1 MRRFYSYKQFL
12 QEKFGA
18 RIQKLT
24 IDAGFTCPNR
34 DGTVGRGGCS
44 YCLNDAF
51 NPSYCTPV
59 KTVKQQLEEG
69 IQFHQN
75 RYRRA
80 DSFLAYFQA
89 YSNTYLP
96 LNEMKRKYEDALQHP
111 DIKGIVIGTRPDC
124 IDEEKLDYFAELNEK
139 MFISIEYGL
148 ESIHNETL
156 EHINRG
162 HDFEQSVKALQMTQ
176 SRGIHTG
183 AHFIFG
189 LPFETPELWMKDV
202 QTINQL
208 PINSVKFHQLQIIK
222 GTKIEAEFATNPE
235 RFHLFSI
242 DNYIPFIVD
251 FVEYLSPTLVIERF
265 AGEVPPRYLAVNTWG
280 TTRYDVILNK
290 IEKEFE
296 KRDSFQ
302 GKKFL

>member
-34 DGTVGRGGCS
+34 DGTVGTGGCT

-51 NPSYCTPV
+51 NPSYCTPF
-59 KTVKQQLEEG
+59 KTVKQQLDEG
-69 IQFHQN
+69 IQFHHN
-75 RYRRA
+75 RYRKA

-96 LNEMKRKYEDALQHP
+96 LDELKRKYEDALQHS

-124 IDEEKLDYFAELNEK
+124 MDEEKLDYFAELNEK

-156 EHINRG
+156 LHINRG
-162 HDFEQSVKALQMTQ
+162 HNFEQSLKALQLTQ
-176 SRGIHTG
+176 ERGIHTG

-189 LPFETPELWMKDV
+189 LPNETPDLWMKDV
-202 QTINQL
+202 YMINQL

-222 GTKIEAEFATNPE
+222 GTKMEAEFVSNPE

-265 AGEVPPRYLAVNTWG
+265 AGEVPPKYLAVNTWG

>member
-34 DGTVGRGGCS
+34 DGTIGTGGCT

-69 IQFHQN
+69 IEFHQN

-96 LNEMKRKYEDALQHP
+96 LDELKRRYYDALQHP
-111 DIKGIVIGTRPDC
+111 DVKGIVIGTRPDC
-124 IDEEKLDYFAELNEK
+124 IDEQKLDYFAELNEK

-176 SRGIHTG
+176 SRGINTG

-222 GTKIEAEFATNPE
+222 GTKMEAEFAANPE
-235 RFHLFSI
+235 RFHLFSM

>member
-24 IDAGFTCPNR
+24 IDAGFKCPNR

-242 DNYIPFIVD
+242 DNYKYPEDIMSIIDDLDISDENKTDLGNFMFNLVS
-251 FVEYLSPTLVIERF
+251 YLKNEI
-265 AGEVPPRYLAVNTWG
+265 
-280 TTRYDVILNK
+280 
-290 IEKEFE
+290 
-296 KRDSFQ
+296 
-302 GKKFL
+302 